1 MNQTSNDEAILKYLN
16 PDDIV
21 VPENVRSNV
30 DEESLAGLTE
40 NVRENGVLQ
49 AIGVRLDAGKYI
61 LRFGFRRLTA
71 AKRAGLKKI
80 PALVTGE
87 VLDATEIRIQQL
99 CENLNRAD
107 LSVCDQARAIREV
120 MTAKN
125 WTATQVARKLGYS
138 NTKVSRLLAV
148 LEWPEEL
155 QKRVDAGELPITAA
169 SELAR
174 LGSDVQGEL
183 TEQAVAG
190 KITRNQL
197 AGKRKAMQ
205 RGTNESATGVRRV
218 TASLGNGRSV
228 TVVAGQL
235 NLEGLIELLQ
245 ELIENARRARSRGW
259 ELSTFLGGL
268 RDSTRTAS

>member
-1 MNQTSNDEAILKYLN
+1 MNQTSNDEGILKYLN

-21 VPENVRSNV
+21 VPENVRSKM

-40 NVRENGVLQ
+40 NVREIGVLE
-49 AIGVRLDAGKYI
+49 AIRVRQDAGKYV
-61 LRFGFRRLTA
+61 LWLGFRRLMA

-87 VLDATEIRIQQL
+87 VLDATEIRLPQL
-99 CENLNRAD
+99 CENLHRED
-107 LSVCDQARAIREV
+107 LSVCDQARAIREI

-190 KITRNQL
+190 KITRDQL
-197 AGKRKAMQ
+197 VGKRKATQ
-205 RGTNESATGVRRV
+205 RSTHESTTGVRRV

-235 NLEGLIELLQ
+235 NLEGLIDLLQ
-245 ELIENARRARSRGW
+245 ELIEKARRVRSQGL
-259 ELSTFLGGL
+259 ELSTFLRVL
-268 RDSTRTAS
+268 RDTARSAT